1 MIVQVR
7 LKLQEGTHPM
17 QATLA
22 YPLYAWLLSQI
33 SESAGEQLHEPGA
46 RAVSQHL
53 WRNPQTGDTW
63 WIVNLLND
71 ETAKLFQPIL
81 ESQDQAR
88 LHQGFIPFVSR
99 QIEQL
104 TDAHALVQR
113 AQQMPQTERFALDLV
128 TPTAFKQDGRYVIFP
143 QESLLLHSLVSRWE
157 LSFPD
162 VPLSDPDAIQALQR
176 GLHIVDYRLHT
187 LRHALKQTR
196 IPSFVGRIVLEA
208 RLPAP
213 LMEVFKT
220 LYCFAPYAGLG
231 IKTALG
237 MGGVHGPA
245 AGNE

>member
-7 LKLQEGTHPM
+7 LKLQEGPHRV

-33 SESAGEQLHEPGA
+33 PESAGKELHEPGA

-53 WRNPQTGDTW
+53 WRDPQTGEQW
-63 WIVNLLND
+63 WIVNMLNG
-71 ETAKLFQPIL
+71 ETARLFLPIL
-81 ESQDQAR
+81 ENRDQAQ
-88 LHQGFIPFVSR
+88 LHQGFIPFASR
-99 QIEQL
+99 QVERL
-104 TDAHALVQR
+104 AEAHALVQR
-113 AQQMPQTERFALDLV
+113 AQQMPPTERFALDLV
-128 TPTAFKQDGRYVIFP
+128 TPTAFKQDGRYAIFP

-162 VPLSDPDAIQALQR
+162 VPLSDPDAMQALER

-187 LRHALKQTR
+187 LRHPLKQTR
-196 IPSFVGRIVLEA
+196 IPSFMGRVVLEA

-213 LMEVFKT
+213 LMEVFQT

-237 MGGVHGPA
+237 MGGVHLPQQLL
-245 AGNE
+245 